1 MLYRDGTTDLEY
13 DLFRELEEAFT
24 TQPVL
29 VAMIDATWKSR
40 SYRDIRNVGKIPLL
54 FSLLT
59 RYPEILQAPE
69 PLVLMTSNTLC

>member
-1 MLYRDGTTDLEY
+1 MSTTRLSHLHDITLLQAIMLYRDGTTDLEY

-40 SYRDIRNVGKIPLL
+40 SYRDIRNKYFKHLNRWFL
-54 FSLLT
+54 
-59 RYPEILQAPE
+59 
-69 PLVLMTSNTLC
+69 